1 MKELVGVIGAM
12 DNEIDAILEAAQ
24 VEERE
29 EHSGVV
35 FCRGTLSGV
44 PFVAARCSE
53 GKVNAALCAQA
64 MADFY
69 SPRLILNI
77 GVAGGVGPDVHI
89 GDAVVGTSCVQFDFD
104 GTALGDP
111 LAQISV
117 PTGGGRQDVINFPC
131 DQALSAVLKEEA
143 EKLYDGTVH
152 SGVIATSDRFVAD
165 PKLGNWLHD
174 TFGALACEMEGGAI
188 AHVCM
193 ANSIPCVVLRSI
205 SDNANDPDV
214 VDFRTFVENSSKKA
228 QKLLI
233 SVIGKL

>member
-1 MKELVGVIGAM
+1 MGKIIGVIGAM
-12 DNEIDAILEAAQ
+12 DMEIDAILEEAE
-24 VEERE
+24 VENRE
-29 EHSGVV
+29 EHSGIT
-35 FCRGTLSGV
+35 FCRGTLAGV

-89 GDAVVGTSCVQFDFD
+89 GDAVIGTSCVQFDFD
-104 GTALGDP
+104 GTALGSP

-117 PTGGGRQDVINFPC
+117 PTGGGRQNVVNFPC
-131 DQALSAVLKEEA
+131 DQNLSAVLKAEA

-174 TFGALACEMEGGAI
+174 AFGALACEMEGGAV
-188 AHVCM
+188 AHVCL
-193 ANSIPCVVLRSI
+193 ANSIPCAVLRSI
-205 SDNANDPDV
+205 SDNANDPGT
-214 VDFRTFVENSSKKA
+214 VDFRTFAEDSAKKA
-228 QKLLI
+228 QRLLMA
-233 SVIGKL
+233 VIGKL